1 MQHQLPEVWLVEG
14 EFLTDT
20 PENDSA
26 PNSNVNPGR
35 PQENQEEN
43 TWYRVNVNKRQLREL
58 QEAMD
63 AKEELAEKNRI
74 EGKEAFYKWAGTMCT
89 VSAVLFAVSFL
100 LYLAYVGI
108 PDPVFRK
115 KKILDFCVGSLYL
128 LFVGQVMHPS
138 VQITTRELFLFL
150 KTEKINAPSAERD
163 AKRSNTDST
172 VVNM

>member
-14 EFLTDT
+14 EFLSDT

-26 PNSNVNPGR
+26 PTSNVNPGR

-43 TWYRVNVNKRQLREL
+43 TWYRVNVNKRQLRDL

-63 AKEELAEKNRI
+63 AKEELVETNRI
-74 EGKEAFYKWAGTMCT
+74 ERKEAFYKWAGVMCT
-89 VSAVLFAVSFL
+89 VTAVLFAVLFL
-100 LYLAYVGI
+100 LYLAFVDI
-108 PDPVFRK
+108 PDPVFCK
-115 KKILDFCVGSLYL
+115 KKILDFCVGSVFL

-138 VQITTRELFLFL
+138 VMIATRELFVFL
-150 KTEKINAPSAERD
+150 KTTKIIARSAKRD
-163 AKRSNTDST
+163 VQRSNTDSI